1 VVLSAEKQAQVK
13 VFARPRGPSNHDEV
27 AIIMIIKRVFR
38 GFASFTILAAMA
50 ACSSLPPGPRDI
62 LDDRTG
68 TTVSVVGAP
77 IDLEHEANGASA
89 HDYLTLVAI
98 QKDDGGKYTA
108 LLLLYRWA
116 VYYGGAPFAPGAG
129 SGELLIAVDGHSIDL
144 QPLPR
149 LPVGLPGPKDLF
161 VPDKTESAMR
171 AYVTDLETLRLISTS
186 HELTVRLPNESPIGS
201 FTLWHDGRAAL
212 GQFVRH
218 LSGS

>member
-1 VVLSAEKQAQVK
+1 M
-13 VFARPRGPSNHDEV
+13 ARPESLCALARRSEPANHDSV
-27 AIIMIIKRVFR
+27 AIIMIIKCAFR

-50 ACSSLPPGPRDI
+50 ACSSVPTGPRDV

-68 TTVSVVGAP
+68 VTVSVVGAP
-77 IDLEHEANGASA
+77 IDLEHEPNGASA
-89 HDYLTLVAI
+89 HDYLTLVAV

-108 LLLLYRWA
+108 LILLYRWA
-116 VYYGGAPFAPGAG
+116 VYYGGAPFAPGAD
-129 SGELLIAVDGHSIDL
+129 SGELLITVDGHSIDL

-171 AYVTDLETLRLISTS
+171 AYVTDLETLRLISTG
-186 HELTVRLPNESPIGS
+186 HELTVRLPKESPIGS
-201 FTLWHDGRAAL
+201 FMLWHDGRPAL
-212 GQFVRH
+212 GQFVGH